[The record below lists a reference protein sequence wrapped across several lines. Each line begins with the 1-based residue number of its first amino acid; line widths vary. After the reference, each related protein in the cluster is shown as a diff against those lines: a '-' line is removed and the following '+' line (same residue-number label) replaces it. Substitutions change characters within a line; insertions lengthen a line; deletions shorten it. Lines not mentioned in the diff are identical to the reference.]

1 MGLATPPHW
10 PLPTLTPVGSWLS
23 RPRLELSVISKLN
36 SKFLEGMSVLFLSV
50 LSIYSAMLYK
60 ALIHS
65 TKFSGY
71 LRASRTSLQAQTVK
85 RLPTMQDTRFNP
97 WVGKIPWRRKWQPT
111 PVLLP
116 GKFHGRRILVGYS
129 PWGRKE
135 LDTTEQLHFMGF
147 PGASGKEPACKCR
160 RHKRCGFDP

>member
-1 MGLATPPHW
+1 MNC
-10 PLPTLTPVGSWLS
+10 
-23 RPRLELSVISKLN
+23 RLFQTKLK
-36 SKFLEGMSVLFLSV
+36 SKFLEGMSVLFPSV

-65 TKFSGY
+65 TKFCWAPMGSPDFPGSSDSK
-71 LRASRTSLQAQTVK
+71 ASA
-85 RLPTMQDTRFNP
+85 TMWENRFDP

-111 PVLLP
+111 PVFLP
-116 GKFHGRRILVGYS
+116 GKSHGWRILVGYS

-135 LDTTEQLHFMGF
+135 SDTTEQLHFMGF

-160 RHKRCGFDP
+160 RHKRCGFDPWVHPLKAGMATNSSILAWRIS